1 MQSQAA
7 AMAGAS
13 SRRSARADSDHEFV
27 HLCRNTVAAL
37 VVKRRCSVHDV
48 ATAIGLHRRT
58 LNRRLAT
65 HGTSVASLVNEVKVE
80 LARRMLADTGML
92 LSEIA
97 EALNIAHAATLT
109 RLFQRETGHT
119 PSAWRKHALR

>member
-1 MQSQAA
+1 MHSQAA
-7 AMAGAS
+7 AVARAS
-13 SRRSARADSDHEFV
+13 SRMGARAAPGDEFV

-37 VVKRRCSVHDV
+37 VAKRRCSVHDV
-48 ATAIGLHRRT
+48 AMAIGLHRRT

-65 HGTSVASLVNEVKVE
+65 HGTSVASLVIEAKVE
-80 LARRMLADTGML
+80 LARRMLADTRML
-92 LSEIA
+92 MSEIA

-109 RLFQRETGHT
+109 RLFQRETGQT

>member
-13 SRRSARADSDHEFV
+13 SRTSARADSDHEFV

-48 ATAIGLHRRT
+48 APAIGLHRRT

-80 LARRMLADTGML
+80 I
-92 LSEIA
+92 S
-97 EALNIAHAATLT
+97 EALNIVHAATLT
-109 RLFQRETGHT
+109 RLFQRETGQT